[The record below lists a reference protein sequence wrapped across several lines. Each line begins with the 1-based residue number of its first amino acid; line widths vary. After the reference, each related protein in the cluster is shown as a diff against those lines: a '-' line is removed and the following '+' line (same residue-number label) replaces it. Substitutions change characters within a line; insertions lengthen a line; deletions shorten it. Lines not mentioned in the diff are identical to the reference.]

1 MTPTNAFSNLVRDLS
16 RHELSVDSVRALL
29 RDDTYLALLVE
40 FGTAAIP
47 LEELALKYF
56 GLSRRRAKEL
66 AHADTL
72 PVPSFKCGSQ
82 KSQWLV
88 HAQDLAN
95 YIDQERD
102 DQRVTRSM
110 P

>member
-16 RHELSVDSVRALL
+16 RHELTVDSVRALL

-47 LEELALKYF
+47 LDRLALKF
-56 GLSRRRAKEL
+56 LGLSQRRAKEL
-66 AHADTL
+66 ASTNGL
-72 PVPSFKCGSQ
+72 PLPCFRCGSQ

-102 DQRVTRSM
+102 DQRVTRNI